1 MIEKASK
8 DVVANVEGLVEGYN
22 HEIPDLI
29 EFIKEIDK
37 EIKEQKHRVNVL
49 NKQKSD
55 IQRFLE
61 ETDEGIEL
69 VEEHSEILKS
79 EIGMLRDRVGISV
92 DESNKTLN
100 DMQESVGSRITS
112 LEFEKNHLKERLKR
126 AHRILKSHSYG
137 WRYKIKII
145 N

>member
-69 VEEHSEILKS
+69 VEEHSEILKL

-112 LEFEKNHLKERLKR
+112 LEFE
-126 AHRILKSHSYG
+126 RITS
-137 WRYKIKII
+137 R
-145 N
+145 ND